1 MFQGLPK
8 ANTRIIL
15 LKIEIFYNKNGLR
28 FALSYKISE
37 KNFYSNSYTGK
48 LYTFRRPFLGS
59 WELPSNKNPL
69 ICRKF
74 CKRSPRAKIIFLA
87 AGIKNFY

>member
-37 KNFYSNSYTGK
+37 KIFYSNSYTGK
-48 LYTFRRPFLGS
+48 LYTFRRLFLCY
-59 WELPSNKNPL
+59 NKSPINQNAGKGRKYSKDSA
-69 ICRKF
+69 RKF
-74 CKRSPRAKIIFLA
+74 FLRYL
-87 AGIKNFY
+87 KV